1 MDRCSDRR
9 PLAEL
14 DPVTFFIVTELMAI
28 REQCETLRRT
38 STSLTED
45 SADLVSQ
52 VA

>member
-14 DPVTFFIVTELMAI
+14 DPVTFFIVTELMAE
-28 REQCETLRRT
+28 REQPEAIYPIPTP
-38 STSLTED
+38 LTEA
-45 SADLVSQ
+45 SEDLLRQ